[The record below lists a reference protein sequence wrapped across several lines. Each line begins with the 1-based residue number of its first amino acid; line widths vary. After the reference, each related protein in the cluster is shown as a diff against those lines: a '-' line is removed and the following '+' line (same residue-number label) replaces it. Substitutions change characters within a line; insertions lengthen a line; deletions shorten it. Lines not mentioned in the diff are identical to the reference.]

1 MTEVW
6 NGRWLLGW
14 ALLGGVATLAACSP
28 VFNWRDVG
36 FPGRSLQAM
45 LPCKPEKAERT
56 VPLAGHRADLHML
69 SCDAGK
75 LTFAIAALRKPND
88 VTASDVV
95 QAWTQAGQLSLRAQA
110 DRTRVW
116 MPVLQGVVAVKAWQ
130 AQGVRHDGSPVLAHV
145 LFLAQGDDVFQV
157 AVYGPVTPD
166 VLETLV
172 ESLRLSPAS

>member
-1 MTEVW
+1 MTRVW
-6 NGRWLLGW
+6 SGRWLLVW
-14 ALLGGVATLAACSP
+14 VLVGGAAMLDACSP

-69 SCDAGK
+69 SCDVGK
-75 LTFAIAALRKPND
+75 LTFAIAALRKPTE
-88 VTASDVV
+88 VATSEVV
-95 QAWTQAGQLSLRAQA
+95 QAWTQAGHLSLKVQA
-110 DRTRVW
+110 NRTHAW
-116 MPVLQGVVAVKAWQ
+116 APVLRGMVALKAWQ
-130 AQGVRHDGSPVLAHV
+130 AEGVRHDGSPVLAHV

-157 AVYGPVTPD
+157 AVYGPVTPE

-172 ESLRLSPAS
+172 ESLRLSPAA